1 MRNETHERINK
12 KPGVGDDIKTYIE
25 NRVELMS
32 LNIAEQIADAI
43 SSSVQK
49 IAGLVFLSGG
59 GLFLWIALGFFLGD
73 LLNNLWL
80 GFLLASA
87 PLFFIGLIFYYNQS
101 KSMDA
106 KIKTDI
112 IKKISIR
119 FEDEPDQLSG
129 ELKKKS
135 HSE

>member
-1 MRNETHERINK
+1 MTNETHERTNK
-12 KPGVGDDIKTYIE
+12 KPGVGNEVKTYIE
-25 NRVELMS
+25 NRIELIS

-49 IAGLVFLSGG
+49 ATGLFFLSGG
-59 GLFLWIALGFFLGD
+59 ALFLWIALGFFLGD

-80 GFLLASA
+80 GFLLASV
-87 PLFFIGLIFYYNQS
+87 PLFFIGLIFYYNQA

-112 IKKISIR
+112 IKKISVR
-119 FEDEPDQLSG
+119 FDEETEQLSR

>member
-1 MRNETHERINK
+1 MTNETHERTNK

-25 NRVELMS
+25 NRIELVS
-32 LNIAEQIADAI
+32 LNIAEHIADAI
-43 SSSVQK
+43 SSSVQR
-49 IAGLVFLSGG
+49 IAGLILLSCG

-80 GFLLASA
+80 GFLLASI
-87 PLFFIGLIFYYNQS
+87 PLFFVGLIFYYNQA
-101 KSMDA
+101 KSIDA

-112 IKKISIR
+112 IKKISVR
-119 FEDEPDQLSG
+119 FDDETEQLSRK
-129 ELKKKS
+129 LKKKT